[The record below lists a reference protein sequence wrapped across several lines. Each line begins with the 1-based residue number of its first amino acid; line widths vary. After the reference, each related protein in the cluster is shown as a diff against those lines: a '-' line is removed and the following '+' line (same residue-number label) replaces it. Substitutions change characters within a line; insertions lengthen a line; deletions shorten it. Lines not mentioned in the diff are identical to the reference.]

1 MTKIK
6 TFYKDKMSI
15 SMMKTIYQ
23 EHIIIIIVYVS
34 NNTASK
40 YKNKNWQD

>member
-6 TFYKDKMSI
+6 TFYNDSM

-23 EHIIIIIVYVS
+23 EHIMIIIVYVS

-40 YKNKNWQD
+40 YNKN